1 MKRIFIS
8 SGILF
13 VVTLF
18 IWGIYNFAFKK
29 SSPVSQINKTATQE
43 TIQST
48 ATAVVNSKKQD
59 KITLVSKDAVLGAVS
74 DKKTEKISF
83 YSALDGTVWQSDS
96 DGSNLIQ
103 TSSVK
108 LSGLVGVNWSPDKTK
123 VLTSFSKEGKSTF
136 FMYDNLKKAGVPLN
150 GSLDSVVW
158 DGLGGKIIYKY
169 YDGKTKK
176 RSLSAAA
183 PDGSNWQTIVD
194 NVPFR
199 NISIA
204 AVPLSATVSFWNWPA
219 SAEESILQTVATTG
233 GEVKNIFKGRFGGD
247 YLWSPDGS
255 QALVS
260 SLASNNSKAITLGVI
275 DSQGQYRDL
284 GIPTIVSKCT
294 WSADGKTVYYAL
306 PGGIPAGA
314 TMPDDYQNKK
324 FVTNDTFWKV
334 NVLTGNKERVLELAD
349 INGNYDA
356 WEPFLSVT
364 ENSLFFTN
372 RADGKLYRV
381 AL

>member
-123 VLTSFSKEGKSTF
+123 VLTSFNKDGKSTF
-136 FMYDNLKKAGVPLN
+136 FMYDNLKKAGVQLN
-150 GSLDSVVW
+150 GSLDSVTW
-158 DGLGGKIIYKY
+158 DGLGGKIVYKY

-176 RSLSAAA
+176 RSLSIAN
-183 PDGSNWQTIVD
+183 PDGSDWQTIIGD
-194 NVPFR
+194 IPFR
-199 NISIA
+199 KISMS
-204 AVPLSATVSFWNWPA
+204 AVPLTSVVSFWNFPR
-219 SAEESILQTVATTG
+219 
-233 GEVKNIFKGRFGGD
+233 NIFNWLER
-247 YLWSPDGS
+247 SVGS
-255 QALVS
+255 LM
-260 SLASNNSKAITLGVI
+260 
-275 DSQGQYRDL
+275 
-284 GIPTIVSKCT
+284 
-294 WSADGKTVYYAL
+294 KTVR
-306 PGGIPAGA
+306 
-314 TMPDDYQNKK
+314 
-324 FVTNDTFWKV
+324 
-334 NVLTGNKERVLELAD
+334 NV
-349 INGNYDA
+349 
-356 WEPFLSVT
+356 
-364 ENSLFFTN
+364 
-372 RADGKLYRV
+372 
-381 AL
+381 